1 MQGNCGF
8 ERSHPPMCESPL
20 ENQVAIIFSRKP
32 KCGCAENGSNRT
44 RKRKRQEAGRFLHRA
59 GLAGKTA
66 SLEAPRVIKRTA
78 ACASHASRLVK
89 CDVPKLRPD
98 PCGSGA
104 ASAFPSVPPTK
115 SGEIAHFKSDRP
127 TRWRSYGGGL
137 VTNPWEGLRT
147 RLALAC
153 GFSSSRRP
161 RQCALCTSHSVV
173 ARDFARCTTSEQVKI
188 GACLC
193 RSCGVCG
200 FPVEMKGKIGKNSP
214 VAPE

>member
-1 MQGNCGF
+1 MPF
-8 ERSHPPMCESPL
+8 
-20 ENQVAIIFSRKP
+20 
-32 KCGCAENGSNRT
+32 
-44 RKRKRQEAGRFLHRA
+44 
-59 GLAGKTA
+59 GL
-66 SLEAPRVIKRTA
+66 KRTA

-173 ARDFARCTTSEQVKI
+173 ARDFARCTTSGQVKI
-188 GACLC
+188 GARLC

-200 FPVEMKGKIGKNSP
+200 FPVEMKGKTGRNSEFTGLRSECHSSVEQSETGESNDQDGATVIGSASGSFRSSARLRLAKDDTFQAGERAILIRVRP
-214 VAPE
+214 RPKI

>member
-1 MQGNCGF
+1 
-8 ERSHPPMCESPL
+8 MCESPL
-20 ENQVAIIFSRKP
+20 ENQVAIIFSRKS
-32 KCGCAENGSNRT
+32 KCGCARSGSNRI
-44 RKRKRQEAGRFLHRA
+44 RKRKRQGASRFLHRH

-66 SLEAPRVIKRTA
+66 GLEARVIKRMA

-200 FPVEMKGKIGKNSP
+200 FPVEMKGKIGKNSLF
-214 VAPE
+214 APE